1 VVKKFLEVEG
11 CRNSILFL
19 GESVSKASLL
29 ALVSA
34 SLFFADPALAFK
46 VSHV

>member
-1 VVKKFLEVEG
+1 MMKVLEVQG
-11 CRNSILFL
+11 CRRNPIVCL

-34 SLFFADPALAFK
+34 SLLFADPALAFK
-46 VSHV
+46 VRK